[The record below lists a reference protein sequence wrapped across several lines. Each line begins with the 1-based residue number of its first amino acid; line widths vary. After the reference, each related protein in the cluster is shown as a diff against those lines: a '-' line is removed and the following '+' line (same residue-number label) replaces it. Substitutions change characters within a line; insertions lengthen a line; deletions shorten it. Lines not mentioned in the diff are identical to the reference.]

1 MFCNRDET
9 NRTSKLNDLYKFIYL
24 IKMFDKLDNKAQ
36 ILKDKFIYVA
46 NDNILCKICQLVFH
60 RNMMQVT

>member
-1 MFCNRDET
+1 MYT
-9 NRTSKLNDLYKFIYL
+9 YSLKI
-24 IKMFDKLDNKAQ
+24 FDKLDNKAQ

>member
-1 MFCNRDET
+1 MLCNQDKK
-9 NRTSKLNDLYKFIYL
+9 NRTSKLNIYSL
-24 IKMFDKLDNKAQ
+24 KMFDKLDNKAQ